1 MAFGSPKMASNASAE
16 AAPTPEP
23 IPVYRIDLSLP
34 PSERYTQLATD
45 FASKMQEITPLFD
58 EVLATV
64 IPWAWLRR
72 FIEWISTLVLR
83 RAYSSEET
91 QELKGIAKA
100 SGVDMYILVALNV
113 LLDSLMGCTSG
124 GVLTKP
130 ENMRGVE
137 RNAWDED
144 EHSLRMM
151 HFRTLDWGMDE
162 LRSVLVVLEF
172 VRSKSEVPE
181 KVIARTISYA
191 GFVGMLTGVR

>member
-1 MAFGSPKMASNASAE
+1 
-16 AAPTPEP
+16 
-23 IPVYRIDLSLP
+23 
-34 PSERYTQLATD
+34 
-45 FASKMQEITPLFD
+45 
-58 EVLATV
+58 
-64 IPWAWLRR
+64 
-72 FIEWISTLVLR
+72 
-83 RAYSSEET
+83 
-91 QELKGIAKA
+91 
-100 SGVDMYILVALNV
+100 MYILVALNV